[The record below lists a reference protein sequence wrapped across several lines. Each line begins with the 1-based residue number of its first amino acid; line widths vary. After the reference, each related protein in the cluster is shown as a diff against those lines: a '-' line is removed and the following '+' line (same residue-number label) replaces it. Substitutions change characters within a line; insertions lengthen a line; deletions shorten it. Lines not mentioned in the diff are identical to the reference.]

1 VRLSPTCHTHV
12 RRAADGDGAE
22 RRRVVRRREV
32 SVSLVRTFF
41 TAGGELRN
49 ERRPWRRTLCGTPT
63 RWSRRSTASS
73 RTGCSKFYRF
83 SAEYVLALVD
93 DEYDPSTFNY
103 RELKDELELDDQP
116 RLLGAD
122 GGRDFLDA
130 VITIRQYGLRS
141 DFEAAETYIDE
152 NYDATDRPGMIL
164 EELLRVYRDRV
175 DENGPDGGV

>member
-1 VRLSPTCHTHV
+1 MAKDTVRYP
-12 RRAADGDGAE
+12 DE
-22 RRRVVRRREV
+22 VVDEID
-32 SVSLVRTFF
+32 SLVENGVF
-41 TAGGELRN
+41 E
-49 ERRPWRRTLCGTPT
+49 
-63 RWSRRSTASS
+63 
-73 RTGCSKFYRF
+73 SKSEFYRF

-93 DEYDPSTFNY
+93 EEYDPSTFNY
-103 RELKDELELDDQP
+103 RELKDELELDEQP

-130 VITIRQYGLRS
+130 VITVRQYGLRS

-175 DENGPDGGV
+175 DENGPDGSV